1 MVADDDIHPR
11 VSLCKTVQRLVVGE
25 GREDE
30 HDVTE
35 LAAEGTAELVDKEPR
50 LAGVGRPHDE
60 RVERDIFRLHT
71 FKALQNQ
78 TDCFER

>member
-35 LAAEGTAELVDKEPR
+35 LAAEGAAELVDTEPR
-50 LAGVGRPHDE
+50 LAGVGRSHDE
-60 RVERDIFRLHT
+60 SIERDVGGVHFSTAQIVT
-71 FKALQNQ
+71 VSP
-78 TDCFER
+78 